1 MSDFSITLPSPP
13 VDALQAIGEYV
24 RGSENP
30 YSALCV
36 ALTLLLN
43 DQSLSQRERIALIED
58 LGAIQFG
65 MPTSK
70 RAGFKRSK

>member
-1 MSDFSITLPSPP
+1 MSDFSVTLPSPP
-13 VDALQAIGEYV
+13 VDALQALGKYV
-24 RGSENP
+24 RESANP

-36 ALTLLLN
+36 VLTLLLN
-43 DQSLSQRERIALIED
+43 DQSLNQRERISVLED

-70 RAGFKRSK
+70 RAGFKRS